1 MLSSSGE
8 QLEAP
13 DPWLDRENVRL
24 ASIVDRSL
32 LTIDQ
37 PWEIARLDVAYPI
50 RFYGHVENVA
60 NSDKGIWTGG
70 MECMAVAYDTPI
82 PGYATKNC
90 ANIRLWKA
98 TPISGFDL
106 NSFNAGNYEA
116 SVQASSEVGNITQ
129 VLYPNDN
136 MYQGKL
142 LRLQQQYLWTSASLQ
157 DILRRFTKLDMPW
170 TALPDYICIQMN
182 DTHPTLAIPELMRI
196 LLDEE
201 DIAWEQAWKIVTK
214 VFAYTK

>member
-1 MLSSSGE
+1 MVLK
-8 QLEAP
+8 
-13 DPWLDRENVRL
+13 RNTNR
-24 ASIVDRSL
+24 
-32 LTIDQ
+32 Q
-37 PWEIARLDVAYPI
+37 PWEIARNDVAYPI
-50 RFYGHVENVA
+50 RFYGNVENVA
-60 NSDKGIWTGG
+60 NSDKAVWSGG
-70 MECMAVAYDTPI
+70 MECNAVAYDTPI

-116 SVQASSEVGNITQ
+116 SVHASSEVGNITQ

-157 DILRRFTKLDMPW
+157 DILRRFTKLDQPW
-170 TALPDYICIQMN
+170 TALPDYVCIQMN

-201 DIAWEQAWKIVTK
+201 DVAWDQAWKIVTS
-214 VFAYTK
+214 VFAYTKQALVFFI